1 MGTIRKS
8 ITFTKQQET
17 YIKSLVDRGFYT
29 NDSEYVRDIVRKDQE
44 SRKTILDLQDA
55 LADGMESGTSNA
67 TVDTIWDAVIKEYER
82 KK

>member
-8 ITFTKQQET
+8 ITFTEQQET

-29 NDSEYVRDIVRKDQE
+29 NDSEYIRDIVRKDQE
-44 SRKTILDLQDA
+44 SRRTILDLQDA
-55 LADGMESGTSNA
+55 LVDGMKSGTSNA
-67 TVDTIWDAVIKEYER
+67 TVDTIWDAAIKEYER